1 MRLTSERL
9 KNFTSVD
16 IFSKIYKNLFDEDPK
31 YVIFDNYLYNI
42 EDEYARCFDR
52 VRCQNYGANFNT
64 IEKGID
70 TIAFPGLLKNN
81 CLRVNCLPQLQTNPE
96 EIIKTLIA
104 ARVNKLYNNSQ
115 SQSHRPDEYHVALDT
130 FRQDFAF
137 AIPAGII
144 PHGRYN
150 KIKNFVFE
158 PCFTTVLFDTKL
170 HTVNDEK
177 DSEIYLV
184 RCSSAHIKAFSDELI
199 NLMFNQISAFNK
211 QIKCPYNSF
220 DVRTTL
226 LNYVI
231 AFDPNLYGI
240 FLIYHK
246 KTSELCGISYVLSRE
261 NINIIIFPQYRRKG
275 YGSSALQYVLYGF
288 TNETENANR
297 FGGYFPTYST
307 NIPFGKW
314 CPAELNTG
322 EAALNF
328 ALKNGA
334 IPLVD
339 CFVAELSE
347 QQIQHLTDI
356 AALSK

>member
-1 MRLTSERL
+1 MRLTSKQL
-9 KNFTSVD
+9 KNFAAVD

-31 YVIFDNYLYNI
+31 YVIFNNYLYNI
-42 EDEYARCFDR
+42 EDEYAHCFDR

-64 IEKGID
+64 NEKGID
-70 TIAFPGLLKNN
+70 AITFPNLRKNN
-81 CLRVNCLPQLQTNPE
+81 CLSVNCLPQLQTNPE
-96 EIIKTLIA
+96 EIIKPLIA
-104 ARVNKLYNNSQ
+104 ARVIELYNNSQ
-115 SQSHRPDEYHVALDT
+115 SQSRRPDEYLIALDT
-130 FRQDFAF
+130 YRKNFAF

-144 PHGRYN
+144 PHGKYD

-158 PCFTTVLFDTKL
+158 PCFTTVLFDPRL
-170 HTVNDEK
+170 HVVNDEK

-184 RCSSAHIKAFSDELI
+184 HCSGAHIKAFSDELI
-199 NLMFNQISAFNK
+199 NLMFDQIGAFNN

-226 LNYVI
+226 LNYAI
-231 AFDPNLYGI
+231 TFEPNLCGI

-246 KTSELCGISYVLSRE
+246 KTSELCGICYVHSRE

-275 YGSSALQYVLYGF
+275 YGSSALQYVLYNF
-288 TNETENANR
+288 TNEFENANR
-297 FGGYFPTYST
+297 YGGYSHMYST

-328 ALKNGA
+328 VLKNGA
-334 IPLVD
+334 IPLAD

-356 AALSK
+356 VALSK